1 MKRGA
6 CIAVSVAGVDVD
18 RISWDEYFLKLAL
31 VTAERSTCKRHHV
44 GTIIVKDK
52 HVLTGGYNGA
62 PSGMEDCLELGCL
75 RDAQNIPSGERT
87 EICRA
92 VHSEENAIIQA
103 AVHGINIAGSTVYS
117 THTPCRRCA
126 KMLCNAKILAF
137 VACGRYNEYVFE
149 DLFNVAGIS
158 LTILAR
164 PSLFIEELK

>member
-1 MKRGA
+1 MA
-6 CIAVSVAGVDVD
+6 

-52 HVLTGGYNGA
+52 YVLTGGYNGA
-62 PSGMEDCLELGCL
+62 PSGMKDCLELGCL

-103 AVHGINIAGSTVYS
+103 ALHGINIAGSIVYS

-126 KMLCNAKILAF
+126 KMLCNAKISAF
-137 VACGRYNEYVFE
+137 IACGRYSEYVFE
-149 DLFNVAGIS
+149 DLFEVAGIK
-158 LTILAR
+158 LLILGR

>member
-6 CIAVSVAGVDVD
+6 CIAVSVAGVDVA
-18 RISWDEYFLKLAL
+18 RIDWDEYFLKLAL

-117 THTPCRRCA
+117 THTLLVDDVLKCCV
-126 KMLCNAKILAF
+126 ML
-137 VACGRYNEYVFE
+137 RY
-149 DLFNVAGIS
+149 
-158 LTILAR
+158 
-164 PSLFIEELK
+164 